1 MTEVKNNSLDLMNMQ
16 LASSRKKNTG
26 GNTSDDLMGFK
37 TMLRDKNQRPDNET
51 MKAPD
56 KKKDDSEPAAEA
68 AAAAMTKPEPRAREN
83 VSDEPETVQGL
94 ETEPVQPD
102 KGLQIIAGLW
112 EEGQT
117 GSQFKTENHFQTLE
131 HLRFQ
136 QLLGV
141 QNGIQDMAEAQV
153 PEVVSENAREK
164 LPIGEIADNQT
175 ASLSGESSHLEEMS
189 QLENGVQFE
198 VRKEQPEEQPEEQLS
213 HTAVSDEKSGKEH
226 NSLETGGAVEPR
238 TPVKPLDTYEE
249 PAEQTEKISA
259 FGVHEEQKNAFS
271 GKEEKLPEES
281 AAALQ
286 EKPYEQ
292 PLNRVQPGE
301 EQTAYTTV
309 KAENQEDLEA
319 KLSEQ
324 LLRQI
329 QTGRKELEVQL
340 EPVNLG
346 KIRIKV
352 SYEDNQ
358 VSVSVLCTESK
369 TLKALSQSAGDLGS
383 ILESNLERPVQI
395 LVDKQES
402 DYLNNQQQQQEGR
415 QQEGR
420 QQQQSRDGED
430 NSDFLQKLRLGI
442 LDADAAQAS
451 YSDYR

>member
-56 KKKDDSEPAAEA
+56 KKKDDSEPAVEA
-68 AAAAMTKPEPRAREN
+68 AASAMTKPEPQAREN

-94 ETEPVQPD
+94 ETELVQPD
-102 KGLQIIAGLW
+102 KGVQLLAGLW

-117 GSQFKTENHFQTLE
+117 GSQLQTLE
-131 HLRFQ
+131 QLRFQ
-136 QLLGV
+136 QMLRA
-141 QNGIQDMAEAQV
+141 QNGIRDLAGAQT
-153 PEVVSENAREK
+153 PEVVSENVGEK
-164 LPIGEIADNQT
+164 LPIGEIAENQT
-175 ASLSGESSHLEEMS
+175 ASLSGENLNLEEMP
-189 QLENGVQFE
+189 QLETGVQLE
-198 VRKEQPEEQPEEQLS
+198 VRKEQPEEQLP
-213 HTAVSDEKSGKEH
+213 HMAVSDEKSGKEH

-238 TPVKPLDTYEE
+238 TPVKTLDTYEE
-249 PAEQTEKISA
+249 PADQTEKISA
-259 FGVHEEQKNAFS
+259 FGVHEEQKNALS

-292 PLNRVQPGE
+292 PLNRMQAGK
-301 EQTAYTTV
+301 EQAAYTTV
-309 KAENQEDLEA
+309 KAESQEDLEA

-329 QTGRKELEVQL
+329 QAGRKELEVQL

-415 QQEGR
+415 QQQQ
-420 QQQQSRDGED
+420 QQQQSHDGED

-442 LDADAAQAS
+442 LDTDAAQAS

>member
-56 KKKDDSEPAAEA
+56 KKKDDSEPAVEA
-68 AAAAMTKPEPRAREN
+68 AAAAVTKPEPQAREN

-102 KGLQIIAGLW
+102 KGVQIIAGLW

-117 GSQFKTENHFQTLE
+117 GSQLQTLE
-131 HLRFQ
+131 QLRFQ
-136 QLLGV
+136 QMLRT
-141 QNGIQDMAEAQV
+141 QNGIQDLDGALA
-153 PEVVSENAREK
+153 PEIVSENVGEK
-164 LPIGEIADNQT
+164 LPVGEIAENQT
-175 ASLSGESSHLEEMS
+175 ASLSGENLHLEEMS
-189 QLENGVQFE
+189 QLENGMQLE
-198 VRKEQPEEQPEEQLS
+198 VRKEQPEEQLP
-213 HTAVSDEKSGKEH
+213 HRAVSDEKSGKEH
-226 NSLETGGAVEPR
+226 NNLETGGAVEPR
-238 TPVKPLDTYEE
+238 TPVKPLATYEE

-329 QTGRKELEVQL
+329 QAGRKELEVQL

-415 QQEGR
+415 QQQQ

-442 LDADAAQAS
+442 LDADAAQVS

>member
-56 KKKDDSEPAAEA
+56 KKKDDSEPAVEA
-68 AAAAMTKPEPRAREN
+68 AAAAMTKPEPQAREN

-102 KGLQIIAGLW
+102 KGVQIIAGLW

-117 GSQFKTENHFQTLE
+117 GSQLQTLE
-131 HLRFQ
+131 QLRFQ
-136 QLLGV
+136 QMLRT
-141 QNGIQDMAEAQV
+141 QNGIQDLDGALA
-153 PEVVSENAREK
+153 PEIVSENAGEK
-164 LPIGEIADNQT
+164 LPVGEIAENQT
-175 ASLSGESSHLEEMS
+175 ASLSGENLHLEEMS
-189 QLENGVQFE
+189 QLENGMQLE
-198 VRKEQPEEQPEEQLS
+198 VRKEQPEEQLP
-213 HTAVSDEKSGKEH
+213 HRAVSDEKSGKEQ
-226 NSLETGGAVEPR
+226 NNLETAGAVEIR
-238 TPVKPLDTYEE
+238 TPVKPLDTHEE
-249 PAEQTEKISA
+249 PAEQTENISA
-259 FGVHEEQKNAFS
+259 FGVQEEQKNALS

-292 PLNRVQPGE
+292 PVNRVHPGE

-329 QTGRKELEVQL
+329 QAGRKELEVQL

-415 QQEGR
+415 QQQ

>member
-56 KKKDDSEPAAEA
+56 KKKDDSEPAVEA
-68 AAAAMTKPEPRAREN
+68 AAAAMTKPEPQAREN

-136 QLLGV
+136 QLLGG
-141 QNGIQDMAEAQV
+141 QNGIQDVAEEQT
-153 PEVVSENAREK
+153 PEFVSENVGEK
-164 LPIGEIADNQT
+164 LPIGEIAENQT
-175 ASLSGESSHLEEMS
+175 VSLSGENLHLEEMS
-189 QLENGVQFE
+189 QLENGMQLE
-198 VRKEQPEEQPEEQLS
+198 VRKEQPEEQLS
-213 HTAVSDEKSGKEH
+213 HRAVSDEKSGKEH
-226 NSLETGGAVEPR
+226 NSLETGGVVEPR

-292 PLNRVQPGE
+292 PVNRVQPGE
-301 EQTAYTTV
+301 EQTAYTSV
-309 KAENQEDLEA
+309 KAESQEDLEA

-329 QTGRKELEVQL
+329 QAGRKELEVQL

-395 LVDKQES
+395 LVDKQEN

-415 QQEGR
+415 QQQQ

>member
-56 KKKDDSEPAAEA
+56 KKKDDSEPAVEA
-68 AAAAMTKPEPRAREN
+68 AAAAMTKPEPQAREN

-117 GSQFKTENHFQTLE
+117 GSQLQTLE
-131 HLRFQ
+131 QLRFQ
-136 QLLGV
+136 QMLRT
-141 QNGIQDMAEAQV
+141 QNGIQDLEGALA
-153 PEVVSENAREK
+153 PEIVSENAGEK
-164 LPIGEIADNQT
+164 LPIGEIAENQT
-175 ASLSGESSHLEEMS
+175 ASLSGENLHLEEMS
-189 QLENGVQFE
+189 QLENGMQLE
-198 VRKEQPEEQPEEQLS
+198 VRKEQPEEQLS
-213 HTAVSDEKSGKEH
+213 HRAVSDEKSGKEH

-329 QTGRKELEVQL
+329 QAGRKELEVQL

>member
-56 KKKDDSEPAAEA
+56 KKKDDSEPAVEA
-68 AAAAMTKPEPRAREN
+68 AAAAMTKPEPQAREN

-102 KGLQIIAGLW
+102 KGVQIIAGLW
-112 EEGQT
+112 EEGQI
-117 GSQFKTENHFQTLE
+117 GSQLQTLE
-131 HLRFQ
+131 QMRFQ
-136 QLLGV
+136 QMLRT
-141 QNGIQDMAEAQV
+141 QNGIQDLDGALA
-153 PEVVSENAREK
+153 PEIVSENAGEK
-164 LPIGEIADNQT
+164 LPIGEIAENQT
-175 ASLSGESSHLEEMS
+175 ASLSGENLHLEEMS
-189 QLENGVQFE
+189 QLENGMQLE
-198 VRKEQPEEQPEEQLS
+198 VRKEQPEEQLS
-213 HTAVSDEKSGKEH
+213 HRAVSDEKSGKEH

-329 QTGRKELEVQL
+329 QAGRKELEVQL

>member
-26 GNTSDDLMGFK
+26 SNTSDDLMGFK

-56 KKKDDSEPAAEA
+56 KKKDDSEPAVEA
-68 AAAAMTKPEPRAREN
+68 AAAAMTKPEPQAREN

-102 KGLQIIAGLW
+102 KGVQIIAGLW

-117 GSQFKTENHFQTLE
+117 GSQLQTLE
-131 HLRFQ
+131 QLRFQ
-136 QLLGV
+136 QMLRK
-141 QNGIQDMAEAQV
+141 QNGIQDLDGELA
-153 PEVVSENAREK
+153 PEIVSENAGEK
-164 LPIGEIADNQT
+164 LPIGEIAENQT
-175 ASLSGESSHLEEMS
+175 ASLSGENLHLEEMS
-189 QLENGVQFE
+189 QLENGMQLE
-198 VRKEQPEEQPEEQLS
+198 VRKEQPEEQLP
-213 HTAVSDEKSGKEH
+213 HRAVSDEKSGKEH
-226 NSLETGGAVEPR
+226 DSLETGGAVELR

-329 QTGRKELEVQL
+329 QAGRKELEVQL

>member
-37 TMLRDKNQRPDNET
+37 IMLRDKNQRPDNET

-56 KKKDDSEPAAEA
+56 KKKDDSEPAVEA
-68 AAAAMTKPEPRAREN
+68 AAAAMTKPEPQAREN
-83 VSDEPETVQGL
+83 VSEEPETVQGL
-94 ETEPVQPD
+94 ETELVQPD
-102 KGLQIIAGLW
+102 KGVQIIASLW

-117 GSQFKTENHFQTLE
+117 GSQLQTLE
-131 HLRFQ
+131 QLRFQ
-136 QLLGV
+136 QMLRT
-141 QNGIQDMAEAQV
+141 QNDIQDLAGAQT
-153 PEVVSENAREK
+153 PEIVSENAGEK
-164 LPIGEIADNQT
+164 LPIGEIAENQT
-175 ASLSGESSHLEEMS
+175 ASLSGENLHLEEMS
-189 QLENGVQFE
+189 QLENGMQLE
-198 VRKEQPEEQPEEQLS
+198 VRKEQPEEQLS
-213 HTAVSDEKSGKEH
+213 HRAVSDEKSGKEQ
-226 NSLETGGAVEPR
+226 NSLETGGVVEIR
-238 TPVKPLDTYEE
+238 TPVKTLDTHEE

-259 FGVHEEQKNAFS
+259 FGVQEEQKNAFS

-309 KAENQEDLEA
+309 KAESQEDLEA

-329 QTGRKELEVQL
+329 QAGRKELEVQL

-415 QQEGR
+415 QQQQ
-420 QQQQSRDGED
+420 QQQQSRNGED

>member
-56 KKKDDSEPAAEA
+56 KKKDDSEPAVEA
-68 AAAAMTKPEPRAREN
+68 AAAAMTKPEPQAREN

-102 KGLQIIAGLW
+102 KGVQIIAGLW

-117 GSQFKTENHFQTLE
+117 GSQLQTLE
-131 HLRFQ
+131 QLRFQ
-136 QLLGV
+136 QMLRK
-141 QNGIQDMAEAQV
+141 QNGIQDLDGALA
-153 PEVVSENAREK
+153 PEIVSENTEEK
-164 LPIGEIADNQT
+164 LPIGEIAENQT
-175 ASLSGESSHLEEMS
+175 ASLSGENLHLEEMS
-189 QLENGVQFE
+189 QLENGMQLE
-198 VRKEQPEEQPEEQLS
+198 VRKEQPEEQLS
-213 HTAVSDEKSGKEH
+213 HRAVSDEKSGKEQ
-226 NSLETGGAVEPR
+226 NNLETAGAAEPR
-238 TPVKPLDTYEE
+238 TPVKPVDTYEE

-259 FGVHEEQKNAFS
+259 FEVHEEQKNAFS

-292 PLNRVQPGE
+292 PLNRVQPSE

-329 QTGRKELEVQL
+329 QAGRKELEVQL

-415 QQEGR
+415 QQQQQ
-420 QQQQSRDGED
+420 QQQQSRNGED